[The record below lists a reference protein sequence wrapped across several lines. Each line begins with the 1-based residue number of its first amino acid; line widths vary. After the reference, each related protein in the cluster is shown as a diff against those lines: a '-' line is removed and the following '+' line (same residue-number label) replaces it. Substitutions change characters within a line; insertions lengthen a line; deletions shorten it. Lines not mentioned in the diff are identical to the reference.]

1 MTRLTILLALIP
13 IAYLI
18 GSIPFGLI
26 VGKAKGIDPRTA
38 GSGNI
43 GATNLGRLLGG
54 RYFALVFALDLLKG
68 LIPTLAASA
77 VLGFHVDNWR
87 DCLLWIGVGLAAILG
102 HAFSIFLKFHG
113 GKGVATSAGIML
125 GIYPYFTFAGLTAIA
140 IWIVI
145 FLMTRYVSVASI
157 IGALSFAAAYLVI
170 GVLRG
175 WPITD
180 VQLPLL
186 CLDVAIPLL
195 IIYKHRGNIAR
206 LRAGT
211 ELRFAPKSNAN

>member
-1 MTRLTILLALIP
+1 
-13 IAYLI
+13 
-18 GSIPFGLI
+18 
-26 VGKAKGIDPRTA
+26 
-38 GSGNI
+38 
-43 GATNLGRLLGG
+43 
-54 RYFALVFALDLLKG
+54 
-68 LIPTLAASA
+68 
-77 VLGFHVDNWR
+77 VLGFHVDNGR

-125 GIYPYFTFAGLTAIA
+125 GIYPYFTFAGLIAIA
-140 IWIVI
+140 IWVVI
-145 FLMTRYVSVASI
+145 FLITRYVSVASI
-157 IGALSFAAAYLVI
+157 IGALSFAAAFMAI
-170 GVLRG
+170 GLFRG

-180 VQLPLL
+180 AQLPLS